1 MRSTQLIVN
10 LKSIRNNI
18 DELKKYL
25 GTNINIM
32 PIVKS
37 FGYGSHLNSCPEIL
51 NEFDYVGV
59 AYLDEAIQLRNNGY
73 KKGNQSNIPNVFAFT
88 MIRNFLNDKGYEEMR
103 REYFIR
109 DLTPNEVNQSMR
121 DIKWLFREYKGL
133 DVITIENKKGDI
145 TKFIL

>member
-1 MRSTQLIVN
+1 M
-10 LKSIRNNI
+10 
-18 DELKKYL
+18 
-25 GTNINIM
+25 IM
-32 PIVKS
+32 
-37 FGYGSHLNSCPEIL
+37 Y
-51 NEFDYVGV
+51 
-59 AYLDEAIQLRNNGY
+59 LRNNGY

-88 MIRNFLNDKGYEEMR
+88 MIRNFLNDKSYEEMR

-109 DLTPNEVNQSMR
+109 DLTPNEVNQSMI

>member
-1 MRSTQLIVN
+1 MN
-10 LKSIRNNI
+10 LLNSKDPLMVKLNNI
-18 DELKKYL
+18 KKDYEVL
-25 GTNINIM
+25 PVNAIIDNDT
-32 PIVKS
+32 IVP
-37 FGYGSHLNSCPEIL
+37 G
-51 NEFDYVGV
+51 
-59 AYLDEAIQLRNNGY
+59 
-73 KKGNQSNIPNVFAFT
+73 KKGLEVDI
-88 MIRNFLNDKGYEEMR
+88 DKSYEEMR

>member
-1 MRSTQLIVN
+1 MIMYS
-10 LKSIRNNI
+10 RN
-18 DELKKYL
+18 
-25 GTNINIM
+25 
-32 PIVKS
+32 
-37 FGYGSHLNSCPEIL
+37 H
-51 NEFDYVGV
+51 
-59 AYLDEAIQLRNNGY
+59 AY

-88 MIRNFLNDKGYEEMR
+88 VIRSFLNDKSYAKMR

-109 DLTPNEVNQSMR
+109 DLSSSEVSQSMK

>member
-1 MRSTQLIVN
+1 M
-10 LKSIRNNI
+10 
-18 DELKKYL
+18 
-25 GTNINIM
+25 IM
-32 PIVKS
+32 
-37 FGYGSHLNSCPEIL
+37 Y
-51 NEFDYVGV
+51 
-59 AYLDEAIQLRNNGY
+59 LRNNGY

-109 DLTPNEVNQSMR
+109 
-121 DIKWLFREYKGL
+121 GL

>member
-1 MRSTQLIVN
+1 M
-10 LKSIRNNI
+10 
-18 DELKKYL
+18 
-25 GTNINIM
+25 IM
-32 PIVKS
+32 
-37 FGYGSHLNSCPEIL
+37 Y
-51 NEFDYVGV
+51 
-59 AYLDEAIQLRNNGY
+59 LRNNGY

-145 TKFIL
+145 TKLYYKGDPLDEGLYL

>member
-1 MRSTQLIVN
+1 MDIKLCISLY
-10 LKSIRNNI
+10 
-18 DELKKYL
+18 YL
-25 GTNINIM
+25 EM
-32 PIVKS
+32 
-37 FGYGSHLNSCPEIL
+37 Y
-51 NEFDYVGV
+51 
-59 AYLDEAIQLRNNGY
+59 
-73 KKGNQSNIPNVFAFT
+73 
-88 MIRNFLNDKGYEEMR
+88 FLNDKGYEEMR

>member
-1 MRSTQLIVN
+1 M
-10 LKSIRNNI
+10 
-18 DELKKYL
+18 
-25 GTNINIM
+25 IM
-32 PIVKS
+32 
-37 FGYGSHLNSCPEIL
+37 Y
-51 NEFDYVGV
+51 
-59 AYLDEAIQLRNNGY
+59 LRNNGY

-133 DVITIENKKGDI
+133 DVITIENKKETIPSLIGI
-145 TKFIL
+145 VLGLLLQYFI